1 MLAARVEPKK
11 GPSKEE
17 TKTTGGLAAV
27 TWARLLGSERRM
39 FAEQVELP
47 RVVVMSGCEEVVV
60 TAYFGVVVRL
70 ELQGEI
76 HQGVRD
82 VSGSSSE
89 TAYSGG
95 FSLRLRGIV
104 VAPGFTL
111 QSRPSCGSSCL
122 R

>member
-1 MLAARVEPKK
+1 
-11 GPSKEE
+11 
-17 TKTTGGLAAV
+17 
-27 TWARLLGSERRM
+27 
-39 FAEQVELP
+39 
-47 RVVVMSGCEEVVV
+47 MSVCEGVVV

-76 HQGVRD
+76 HQGVRNA
-82 VSGSSSE
+82 SGSFIE
-89 TAYSGG
+89 DGVFGG